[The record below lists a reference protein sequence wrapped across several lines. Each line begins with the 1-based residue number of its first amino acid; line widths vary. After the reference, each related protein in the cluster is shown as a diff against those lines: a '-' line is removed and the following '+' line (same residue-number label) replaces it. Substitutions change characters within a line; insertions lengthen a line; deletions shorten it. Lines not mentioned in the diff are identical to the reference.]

1 MITEHEQLLHNLE
14 YLKLPEM
21 ALHLN
26 DTVDFINRNELTF
39 EEGLIRLTNYEIE
52 HKEEAAIKRI
62 KGI

>member
-39 EEGLIRLTNYEIE
+39 EEGLIRLTNY
-52 HKEEAAIKRI
+52 
-62 KGI
+62 